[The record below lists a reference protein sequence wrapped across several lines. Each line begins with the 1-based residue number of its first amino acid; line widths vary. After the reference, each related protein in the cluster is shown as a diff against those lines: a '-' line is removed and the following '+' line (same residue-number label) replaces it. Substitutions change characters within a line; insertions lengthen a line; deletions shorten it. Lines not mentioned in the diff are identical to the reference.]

1 LGAWQATEKL
11 DFANHPYLC
20 KGLYKIDIWIFQK
33 NYQALNRVICI
44 AQEKYLKMIF
54 GCLASDR

>member
-1 LGAWQATEKL
+1 M

-44 AQEKYLKMIF
+44 AQEKYLKMHKI
-54 GCLASDR
+54 RN